1 MSSFPFLCRLACRA
15 AFAFSAAILLP
26 ACTSQYGLS
35 VPGQNRIILKNLS
48 LEYYNVAEAY
58 AENKNY
64 AKAAE
69 YYKLA
74 MRNEDL
80 YLTAY
85 YKLARS
91 YALAKDWENAD
102 KTYNELL
109 ELDGENTVLKTSLA
123 YITAMRG
130 EVDDAI
136 VQYRDLLK
144 ENPYDEN
151 LLESFVSL
159 LINVGRGEDAEES
172 FFVLK
177 EKFPDNK
184 QLSTFAQ
191 QLADIVDNF
200 DADKKVELPPPPQD
214 DKKSEE
220 PKP

>member
-1 MSSFPFLCRLACRA
+1 MKNIFKFLILSSFFLVSCASSSLM
-15 AFAFSAAILLP
+15 
-26 ACTSQYGLS
+26 
-35 VPGQNRIILKNLS
+35 VPGESKIILKNIAVEYNTIADGY
-48 LEYYNVAEAY
+48 LEI
-58 AENKNY
+58 KNY
-64 AKAAE
+64 AKAAQ

-102 KTYNELL
+102 KTYRELL
-109 ELDGENTVLKTSLA
+109 LLDSENNMLKTSLA
-123 YITAMRG
+123 YITVMRG
-130 EVDDAI
+130 ETDEGI
-136 VQYRDLLK
+136 LMYRDLIK

-151 LLESFVSL
+151 LLESYVSL

-184 QLSTFAQ
+184 QISTFAQ
-191 QLADIVDNF
+191 SLSEIVDNF
-200 DADKKVELPPPPQD
+200 NPDKNTKE
-214 DKKSEE
+214 S
-220 PKP
+220 PKD